1 MRQRWTI
8 AVAFLLA
15 LPMPGGVT
23 RKIPRVADGPIDA
36 AQSAALFVGVRAF
49 TYDKTLT
56 EVRYAVDDAID
67 MAHLLSFERIPRLVD
82 PERVILAL
90 SGDPEKPE
98 SRKRLEELLAAG
110 ARVRAAGNSEL
121 LTLLET
127 QSAAVGANGILV
139 VSFASHGVSE
149 HGVQYLLASDSLLQK
164 QGTKISDA
172 EIYDIISRAGVRR
185 ALILFDACRQRLTR
199 DTRAGDVDPRSAAA
213 ALLQEI
219 AETDGRVVLSAAAAG
234 RYAYDDDALR
244 NGVFTAAVMDGLRCG
259 AATNEQGFV
268 TVDTLSSYVE
278 DRVLRWIRRNR
289 DRDARVATQL
299 QCEGTSKKMPL
310 ALCVSGRSASTSP
323 RPE

>member
-15 LPMPGGVT
+15 LPMLGGVT
-23 RKIPRVADGPIDA
+23 RKTPRVTAGPIDA

-67 MAHLLSFERIPRLVD
+67 MAHLLAFERVPRLVD
-82 PERVILAL
+82 PKRVILAL
-90 SGDPEKPE
+90 AGDPEKPE
-98 SRKRLEELLAAG
+98 SRKRLEELIAAG
-110 ARVRAAGNSEL
+110 ATRRTAAHSEL

-127 QSAAVGANGILV
+127 QSAAIGANGILL
-139 VSFASHGVSE
+139 VSFASHGMSE
-149 HGVQYLLASDSLLQK
+149 HGVQYLLASDSLLQS

-213 ALLQEI
+213 LLQEI

-244 NGVFTAAVMDGLRCG
+244 NGVFTAAVMDGLRCS
-259 AATNEQGFV
+259 APTNEQGFV

-278 DRVLRWIRRNR
+278 ERVLRWIRRHR